1 MESKVSSKN
10 IMLNYGVALGVVGLM
25 PSLVQYA
32 LGQHLEQNPLYSVVS
47 IVITIVFIVLG
58 LKKFKAAN
66 DGIMSWGQGLK
77 IGMGMTVISLV
88 IGLIYLYIFS
98 NVIEPTFKDDALAR
112 SLQQLQDTDYSQEVI
127 DSQMQ
132 LAGDYFYVFMYGFA
146 VAGALFIGFVI
157 SAITAAIMKKSDP
170 NSY

>member
-10 IMLNYGVALGVVGLM
+10 IMLNYGVALGVVGLL

-32 LGQHLEQNPLYSVVS
+32 LGQHLEQNPLFSLLS
-47 IVITIVFIVLG
+47 IVITIVFVVLA

-77 IGMGMTVISLV
+77 VGMGMVVISLV
-88 IGLIYLYIFS
+88 ISLIYLYLFS
-98 NVIEPTFKDDALAR
+98 NVIEPTFKEDALAR
-112 SLQQLQDTDYSQEVI
+112 SLQQLQETDYSQDII
-127 DSQMQ
+127 DNQMK
-132 LAGDYFYVFMYGFA
+132 LADEYFYVFMYGFA
-146 VAGALFIGFVI
+146 VAISLFVGFVI
-157 SAITAAIMKKSDP
+157 SAITAAIMKKTDP